1 MRAACRVCPHHCRL
15 KEGETGLCRA
25 RKNVGGQIV
34 SLIYISGYA
43 AMHES
48 VRQENEQRFLAGCG
62 KITGLALDRWCECKK
77 RVPELDRRCES
88 EKRVPELDRWCDCK
102 KRVPELDCWYESEK
116 RVPALKSWC
125 V

>member
-1 MRAACRVCPHHCRL
+1 M
-15 KEGETGLCRA
+15 CRA

-48 VRQENEQRFLAGCG
+48 VRQENEQRFPAGCG
-62 KITGLALDRWCECKK
+62 KITGLALDRWCE
-77 RVPELDRRCES
+77 S
-88 EKRVPELDRWCDCK
+88 EKRVPELDRWCECK
-102 KRVPELDCWYESEK
+102 KRVPELDRWYESEK